1 GHSEISLPVKGYFMG
16 SITGL
21 PHLPDG
27 KTADGRQWFR
37 RVLRLDLG
45 QFPAAEGRD
54 GWYKLIVADMPEG
67 ETFQVSDIQSSNE
80 SVTATIEPSKAP
92 QTSTR
97 QFFVVTFQVKPGIR
111 PGSYKND
118 DMVKVVLKT
127 NHPYAPEIKFQ
138 VVFQAL

>member
-1 GHSEISLPVKGYFMG
+1 VTFDPKDLKLGEISETVTVQTDIEGHSEISLPVKGYFMG

-80 SVTATIEPSKAP
+80 SVTATVEPLEAP
-92 QTSTR
+92 TT
-97 QFFVVTFQVKPGIR
+97 
-111 PGSYKND
+111 
-118 DMVKVVLKT
+118 
-127 NHPYAPEIKFQ
+127 
-138 VVFQAL
+138 